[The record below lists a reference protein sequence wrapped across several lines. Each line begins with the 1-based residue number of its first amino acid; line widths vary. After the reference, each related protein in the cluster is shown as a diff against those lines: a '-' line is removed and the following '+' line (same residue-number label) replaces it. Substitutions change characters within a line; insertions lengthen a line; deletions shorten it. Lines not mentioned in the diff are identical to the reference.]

1 MSEWSDMSSFSAMV
15 RKKEYMYI
23 IIILSSVSCSL
34 HDIAEEMFTR
44 LE

>member
-15 RKKEYMYI
+15 RKKEYI
-23 IIILSSVSCSL
+23 IIILSSVSCSI

-44 LE
+44 L